1 MNSIG
6 NKVLV
11 STEVNR
17 KVLKLGNE
25 RVKEII

>member
-17 KVLKLGNE
+17 KVLKLRNE
-25 RVKEII
+25 RVKEMI